1 LGVALTDPEPLSAPP
16 LFHRIQLANQK
27 KAAQARER
35 GEQEPEPECRFL
47 FPHQPYEMA
56 EMILHPGKVR
66 RGDPLRTGGITPS

>member
-1 LGVALTDPEPLSAPP
+1 VALLLVNAAFQGYLSG
-16 LFHRIQLANQK
+16 ISK

-47 FPHQPYEMA
+47 FPHQPYETA

-66 RGDPLRTGGITPS
+66 RGDPLRTGGMTPS